1 MLDSP
6 TEAAGSMPVPGRGRG
21 SAAHR
26 PIRTDDIADLR
37 AVISVLWRRKLAIIV
52 CAVLVPL
59 LAWVALGQMTP
70 RYTATGTLLY
80 DPNENKVREMQSILR
95 TDPVTDSVMA
105 SQAEILQSLHIAQKV
120 AERGNLF
127 DNPEFNKSLRP
138 PSLSARVMAGLR
150 GMLGMEPTPTPTPT
164 PPAGPVTGPGIG
176 PERNATILA
185 VQAALRANATRF
197 SRTIE
202 VSFTAEDRLV
212 AAAAVNNAMDVYVK
226 DQYAAKYRAVRRTTE
241 MLERRVRELRA
252 EVRRGEDNIAAYRS
266 EHRLSQGMRAGMDA
280 EQISLLSE
288 DLVRARGEL
297 THAEGRLDAAHGKAG
312 AGAQAAIAPSVVQ
325 LRLQQDQIASQVQAR
340 QARFGP
346 NHPEAESLRRQ
357 LAEAQRAVA
366 AETTRVVSSIESEHR
381 SARARVASLE
391 QSLRDAQQETNRAG
405 QAHIALNAMTRDVE
419 ASRAQLQSVL
429 QSIQQTAQ
437 QAAVET
443 SEAREISQAL
453 PPEHPS
459 WPRSGPLMAG
469 AAVSG
474 LFIGLLLATILQV
487 ADTTLRSGE
496 DTRAVSNLPCFA
508 LLPEVGRRALGHLSI
523 EEYVARRPLTIFAEQ
538 VRALRAGLW
547 FGANR
552 PRVIAMTAARP
563 AEGKTVVSIALG
575 RSAALSGERVL
586 IIESDLRQ
594 PRFAR
599 RLGAQFE
606 FGLAD
611 YLKGEAV
618 LEDVIQLDQLSG
630 MHYIHAGKS
639 TSGSGGAHLPGLF
652 MSETMARLLATVR
665 QDYDLV
671 LLDAPPVQAMTE
683 ARVVAAIADATV
695 LCVRWRST
703 PRATLR
709 LALDLLEDAHAN
721 VVGTVL
727 TRVEPRI
734 HLRSGAAD
742 AEVYHRRY
750 KQYFA
755 G

>member
-21 SAAHR
+21 SVAHR
-26 PIRTDDIADLR
+26 PDRTDDIADLR
-37 AVISVLWRRKLAIIV
+37 AVLSVLRRRKLVILACLI
-52 CAVLVPL
+52 LVPL

-80 DPNENKVREMQSILR
+80 EPNEYKVREMQSILR
-95 TDPVTDSVMA
+95 ADPVTDSVMT

-127 DNPEFNKSLRP
+127 ANPEFNKSLRP
-138 PSLSARVMAGLR
+138 PSLPGRIMTGIR
-150 GMLGMEPTPTPTPT
+150 GMLGMETEA
-164 PPAGPVTGPGIG
+164 PPVGPVTGPGIG

-202 VSFTAEDRLV
+202 VSFTAEDRLI

-241 MLERRVRELRA
+241 LLERRVRELRA
-252 EVRRGEDNIAAYRS
+252 EVRRGEDKIAAYRS

-297 THAEGRLDAAHGKAG
+297 THAEGRLDAAHGRAG
-312 AGAQAAIAPSVVQ
+312 AGAQAAIASSVVQ
-325 LRLQQDQIASQVQAR
+325 LRLQQDQLASQVQAR

-346 NHPEAESLRRQ
+346 SHPEAESLRRQ
-357 LAEAQRAVA
+357 LADAQRAVA
-366 AETTRVVSSIESEHR
+366 AETARVITAIEADHR

-391 QSLRDAQQETNRAG
+391 QSLRDAQHETDRAG

-453 PPEHPS
+453 PPELPS
-459 WPRSGPLMAG
+459 WPRSGPIMAG
-469 AAVSG
+469 ATVSG
-474 LFIGLLLATILQV
+474 LFIGLLLAAILHL

-508 LLPEVGRRALGHLSI
+508 LLPEVGKRALGHLSI

-606 FGLAD
+606 LGLAEH
-611 YLKGEAV
+611 LKGEAL

-630 MHYIHAGKS
+630 MHYIHAGKPS
-639 TSGSGGAHLPGLF
+639 SVAGGAHLPGLF
-652 MSETMARLLATVR
+652 MSETMARMLATVR

-703 PRATLR
+703 PRTTLR

-721 VVGTVL
+721 VVGTIL
-727 TRVEPRI
+727 TRVDPRV

>member
-21 SAAHR
+21 SVAPR

-37 AVISVLWRRKLAIIV
+37 AVISVLWRRKLAIFA
-52 CAVLVPL
+52 CSVLVPL

-70 RYTATGTLLY
+70 RYTAIGTLLY

-95 TDPVTDSVMA
+95 ADPVTDSVMA

-127 DNPEFNKSLRP
+127 NNPEFNKTLRP
-138 PSLSARVMAGLR
+138 PSLPSRVMAGLR
-150 GMLGMEPTPTPTPT
+150 SMLGMEPEAPSV
-164 PPAGPVTGPGIG
+164 GPVTGPGIG
-176 PERNATILA
+176 PERNATIMA

-241 MLERRVRELRA
+241 VLERRVRELRA

-325 LRLQQDQIASQVQAR
+325 LRLQQDQLSAQVQAR

-366 AETTRVVSSIESEHR
+366 AETTRVVASIESDHR

-405 QAHIALNAMTRDVE
+405 QAHIALNAMSRDVE

-469 AAVSG
+469 AAMSG
-474 LFIGLLLATILQV
+474 LFLGLLLATILHV
-487 ADTTLRSGE
+487 ADTTLRSGD

-563 AEGKTVVSIALG
+563 AEGKTVVSIALA

-586 IIESDLRQ
+586 LIESDLRQ

-599 RLGAQFE
+599 RLGAEFE
-606 FGLAD
+606 FGLAEF
-611 YLKGEAV
+611 LKGEAV

-652 MSETMARLLATVR
+652 MSETMARMLATVR

>member
-21 SAAHR
+21 SVAPR

-37 AVISVLWRRKLAIIV
+37 AVISVLWRRKLAIFA
-52 CAVLVPL
+52 CSVLVPL

-70 RYTATGTLLY
+70 RYTAVGTLLY

-95 TDPVTDSVMA
+95 ADPVTDSVMA

-127 DNPEFNKSLRP
+127 NNPEFNKTLRP
-138 PSLSARVMAGLR
+138 PSLPSRVMAGLR
-150 GMLGMEPTPTPTPT
+150 SMLGMEPEAPSV
-164 PPAGPVTGPGIG
+164 GPVTGPGIG
-176 PERNATILA
+176 PERNATIMA

-241 MLERRVRELRA
+241 VLERRVRELRA

-325 LRLQQDQIASQVQAR
+325 LRLQQDQLSAQVQAR

-366 AETTRVVSSIESEHR
+366 AETTRVVASIESDHR

-405 QAHIALNAMTRDVE
+405 QAHIALNAMSRDVE

-453 PPEHPS
+453 PPENPS

-469 AAVSG
+469 AAMSG
-474 LFIGLLLATILQV
+474 LFLGLLLATILHV
-487 ADTTLRSGE
+487 ADTTLRSGD

-563 AEGKTVVSIALG
+563 AEGKTVVSIALA

-586 IIESDLRQ
+586 LIESDLRQ

-599 RLGAQFE
+599 RLGAEFE
-606 FGLAD
+606 FGLAEF
-611 YLKGEAV
+611 LKGEAV

-652 MSETMARLLATVR
+652 MSETMARMLATVR

-727 TRVEPRI
+727 TRVEPRV

>member
-21 SAAHR
+21 SVAQR
-26 PIRTDDIADLR
+26 PIRTDEVADLR
-37 AVISVLWRRKLAIIV
+37 VMLSVLWRRKLPVIA
-52 CAVLVPL
+52 CLVLVPL
-59 LAWVALGQMTP
+59 LAWVALGRMTP

-80 DPNENKVREMQSILR
+80 EPNENRVREMQSILR
-95 TDPVTDSVMA
+95 ADPVTDSVMA

-127 DNPEFNKSLRP
+127 NNPEFNKTLRP
-138 PSLSARVMAGLR
+138 PSLPGRFMAGLR
-150 GMLGMEPTPTPTPT
+150 GIIGMDPETTTP
-164 PPAGPVTGPGIG
+164 AAPVTGPGVG
-176 PERNATILA
+176 PERNATIMA

-252 EVRRGEDNIAAYRS
+252 DVRRGDDNIAAYRS

-366 AETTRVVSSIESEHR
+366 AETARVVTSIESDHR
-381 SARARVASLE
+381 SARARVAFLE

-429 QSIQQTAQ
+429 QSMQQTAQ

-443 SEAREISQAL
+443 AEAREISQAL
-453 PPEHPS
+453 PPELPS
-459 WPRSGPLMAG
+459 WPRTGPLMAG
-469 AAVSG
+469 AVASG
-474 LFIGLLLATILQV
+474 LFIGLLLATILHA

-496 DTRAVSNLPCFA
+496 DTRSVSNLPCFA

-606 FGLAD
+606 MGLAE
-611 YLKGEAV
+611 YLKGEAL

-652 MSETMARLLATVR
+652 MSETMARMLATVR

-721 VVGTVL
+721 VVGTIL

>member
-21 SAAHR
+21 SVAPR

-37 AVISVLWRRKLAIIV
+37 AVISVLWRRKLAIFA
-52 CAVLVPL
+52 CSVLVPL

-70 RYTATGTLLY
+70 RYTAVGTLLY

-95 TDPVTDSVMA
+95 ADPVTDSVMA

-127 DNPEFNKSLRP
+127 NNPEFNKTLRP
-138 PSLSARVMAGLR
+138 PSLPSRVMAGLR
-150 GMLGMEPTPTPTPT
+150 SMLGMEPEAPSV
-164 PPAGPVTGPGIG
+164 GPVTGPGIG
-176 PERNATILA
+176 PERNATIMA

-241 MLERRVRELRA
+241 VLERRVRELRA

-325 LRLQQDQIASQVQAR
+325 LRLQQDQLSAQVQAR

-366 AETTRVVSSIESEHR
+366 AETTRVVASIESDHR

-453 PPEHPS
+453 PPENPS

-469 AAVSG
+469 AAMSG
-474 LFIGLLLATILQV
+474 LFLGLLLATILHV
-487 ADTTLRSGE
+487 ADTTLRSGD

-563 AEGKTVVSIALG
+563 AEGKTVVSIALA

-586 IIESDLRQ
+586 LIESDLRQ

-599 RLGAQFE
+599 RLGAEFE
-606 FGLAD
+606 FGLAEF
-611 YLKGEAV
+611 LKGEAV

-652 MSETMARLLATVR
+652 MSETMARMLATVR

-727 TRVEPRI
+727 TRVEPRV

>member
-21 SAAHR
+21 SVAPR

-37 AVISVLWRRKLAIIV
+37 AVISVLWRRKLAIFA
-52 CAVLVPL
+52 CSVLVPL

-70 RYTATGTLLY
+70 RYTAIGTLLY

-95 TDPVTDSVMA
+95 ADPVTDSVMA

-127 DNPEFNKSLRP
+127 NNPEFNKTLRP
-138 PSLSARVMAGLR
+138 PSLPSRVMAGLR
-150 GMLGMEPTPTPTPT
+150 SMLGMEPEAPSV
-164 PPAGPVTGPGIG
+164 GPVTGPGIG
-176 PERNATILA
+176 PERNATIMA

-202 VSFTAEDRLV
+202 VSFTAEDGLV

-241 MLERRVRELRA
+241 VLERRVRELRA

-325 LRLQQDQIASQVQAR
+325 LRLQQDQLSAQVQAR

-366 AETTRVVSSIESEHR
+366 AETTRVVASIESDHR

-405 QAHIALNAMTRDVE
+405 QAHIALNAMSRDVE

-469 AAVSG
+469 AAMSG
-474 LFIGLLLATILQV
+474 LFLGLLLATILHV
-487 ADTTLRSGE
+487 ADTTLRSGD

-563 AEGKTVVSIALG
+563 AEGKTVVSIALA

-586 IIESDLRQ
+586 LIESDLRQ

-599 RLGAQFE
+599 RLGAEFE
-606 FGLAD
+606 FGLAEF
-611 YLKGEAV
+611 LKGEAV

-652 MSETMARLLATVR
+652 MSETMARMLATVR

>member
-21 SAAHR
+21 SAAQR
-26 PIRTDDIADLR
+26 PIRTDDVADLR
-37 AVISVLWRRKLAIIV
+37 AVLSVLRRRKLAILA
-52 CAVLVPL
+52 CAILVPL
-59 LAWVALGQMTP
+59 LAWLALGQMTP

-95 TDPVTDSVMA
+95 ADPVTDSVMA

-127 DNPEFNKSLRP
+127 DNPEFNKALRP
-138 PSLSARVMAGLR
+138 PSLPSRFIAGLR
-150 GMLGMEPTPTPTPT
+150 SALGMEPE
-164 PPAGPVTGPGIG
+164 PAPVAPVTGPGIG

-366 AETTRVVSSIESEHR
+366 AETTRVVTSIESEHR
-381 SARARVASLE
+381 SARARVVSLE

-405 QAHIALNAMTRDVE
+405 QAQIALNAMTRDVE
-419 ASRAQLQSVL
+419 ASRTQLQSVL
-429 QSIQQTAQ
+429 QSLQQTAQ

-453 PPEHPS
+453 PSEHPS

-469 AAVSG
+469 AVVSG
-474 LFIGLLLATILQV
+474 LFIGLLLAAVLHI

-496 DTRAVSNLPCFA
+496 DTRSVSNLPCFA
-508 LLPEVGRRALGHLSI
+508 LLPEVRRRALGHLSI

-575 RSAALSGERVL
+575 RSAAMSGERVL
-586 IIESDLRQ
+586 VIESDLRQ

-606 FGLAD
+606 LGLAE
-611 YLKGEAV
+611 YLKGEAL

-652 MSETMARLLATVR
+652 MSETMARMLATVR

>member
-21 SAAHR
+21 SAAQR
-26 PIRTDDIADLR
+26 PIRTDEVADLR
-37 AVISVLWRRKLAIIV
+37 VMLSVLWRRKLPVIA
-52 CAVLVPL
+52 CLVLVPL
-59 LAWVALGQMTP
+59 LAWVALGRMTP

-80 DPNENKVREMQSILR
+80 EPNENRVREMQSILR
-95 TDPVTDSVMA
+95 ADPVTDSVMA

-127 DNPEFNKSLRP
+127 NNPEFNKTLRP
-138 PSLSARVMAGLR
+138 PSLPSRFMAALR
-150 GMLGMEPTPTPTPT
+150 GILGMEPETT
-164 PPAGPVTGPGIG
+164 PPAAPVTGPGVG
-176 PERNATILA
+176 PERNATIMA

-252 EVRRGEDNIAAYRS
+252 DVRRGDDNIAAYRS

-366 AETTRVVSSIESEHR
+366 AETARVVTSIESDHR

-429 QSIQQTAQ
+429 QSMQQTAQ

-443 SEAREISQAL
+443 AEAREISQAL
-453 PPEHPS
+453 PPELPS
-459 WPRSGPLMAG
+459 WPRTGPLMAG
-469 AAVSG
+469 AVASG
-474 LFIGLLLATILQV
+474 LFIGLLLATILHA

-496 DTRAVSNLPCFA
+496 DTRSVSNLPCFA

-523 EEYVARRPLTIFAEQ
+523 EEYVARRPLSIFAEQ

-586 IIESDLRQ
+586 VIESDLRQ

-606 FGLAD
+606 MGLAE
-611 YLKGEAV
+611 YLKGEAL

-630 MHYIHAGKS
+630 MHYIHAGQS

-652 MSETMARLLATVR
+652 MSETMARMLATVR

-727 TRVEPRI
+727 TRVEPRV

>member
-21 SAAHR
+21 SVAQR
-26 PIRTDDIADLR
+26 PIRTDEVADLR
-37 AVISVLWRRKLAIIV
+37 VMLSVLWRRKLPVIA
-52 CAVLVPL
+52 CLVLVPL
-59 LAWVALGQMTP
+59 LAWVALGRMTP

-80 DPNENKVREMQSILR
+80 EPNENRVREMQSILR
-95 TDPVTDSVMA
+95 ADPVTDSVMA

-127 DNPEFNKSLRP
+127 NNPEFNKTLRP
-138 PSLSARVMAGLR
+138 PSLPSRFMAGLR
-150 GMLGMEPTPTPTPT
+150 GIIGMDPETTTP
-164 PPAGPVTGPGIG
+164 AAPVTGPGVG
-176 PERNATILA
+176 PERNATIMA

-252 EVRRGEDNIAAYRS
+252 DVRRGDDNIAAYRS

-366 AETTRVVSSIESEHR
+366 AETARVVTSIESDHR

-429 QSIQQTAQ
+429 QSMQQTAQ

-443 SEAREISQAL
+443 AEAREISQAL
-453 PPEHPS
+453 PPELPS
-459 WPRSGPLMAG
+459 WPRTGPLMAG
-469 AAVSG
+469 AVASG
-474 LFIGLLLATILQV
+474 LFIGLLLATILHA

-496 DTRAVSNLPCFA
+496 DTRSVSNLPCFA

-606 FGLAD
+606 MGLAE
-611 YLKGEAV
+611 YLKGEAL

-652 MSETMARLLATVR
+652 MSETMARMLATVR

-727 TRVEPRI
+727 TRVEPRV

>member
-21 SAAHR
+21 SVAQR
-26 PIRTDDIADLR
+26 PIRTDEVADLR
-37 AVISVLWRRKLAIIV
+37 VMLSVLWRRKLPVIA
-52 CAVLVPL
+52 CLVLVPL
-59 LAWVALGQMTP
+59 LAWVALGRMTP

-80 DPNENKVREMQSILR
+80 EPNENRVREMQSILR
-95 TDPVTDSVMA
+95 ADPVTDSVMA

-127 DNPEFNKSLRP
+127 NNPEFNKTLRP
-138 PSLSARVMAGLR
+138 PSLPGRFMAGLR
-150 GMLGMEPTPTPTPT
+150 GIIGMDPETTTP
-164 PPAGPVTGPGIG
+164 AAPVTGPGVG
-176 PERNATILA
+176 PERNATIMA

-252 EVRRGEDNIAAYRS
+252 DVRRGDDNIAAYRS

-366 AETTRVVSSIESEHR
+366 AETARVVTSIESDHR

-429 QSIQQTAQ
+429 QSMQQTAQ

-443 SEAREISQAL
+443 AEAREISQAL
-453 PPEHPS
+453 PPELPS
-459 WPRSGPLMAG
+459 WPRTGPLMAG
-469 AAVSG
+469 AVASG
-474 LFIGLLLATILQV
+474 LFIGLLLATILHA

-496 DTRAVSNLPCFA
+496 DTRSVSNLPCFA

-606 FGLAD
+606 MGLAE
-611 YLKGEAV
+611 YLKGEAL

-652 MSETMARLLATVR
+652 MSETMARMLATVR

-727 TRVEPRI
+727 TRVEPRV